1 MKDYYQIL
9 GVARDADEA
18 EIKKAYRRLARQY
31 HPDMNKGDKKAEERF
46 KEISEAYSIL
56 SDSEK
61 RKQYNM
67 FGNAPFGGGG
77 AGEGGFGGVKWE
89 QAPGGGY
96 RFYTSANGEEGGE
109 GFSGGMGDLGDI
121 FSELFNMGGVK
132 RPRPNWADYAEQPG
146 RGHGAGEEG
155 RRTSEEPKRGGDTY
169 TPLDIDFMEAIH
181 GTETRLHIKRGDKT
195 EKITVKIPA
204 GVDNGSK
211 VRIAGKG
218 HPGVSGGEPGDL
230 FINIRVNPHPMFW
243 REDADIYTEVPI
255 SIYEAVL
262 GSTIEVPTLEGHA
275 NMKVPETTES
285 GQKFRLKGKGAPI
298 LGKKGT
304 GDLYVVVK
312 IVPPKKMDPKT
323 RQSLEEL
330 SKSEPYNPR
339 AA

>member
-9 GVARDADEA
+9 GLARGAADAD
-18 EIKKAYRRLARQY
+18 IKKAYRRLARQY

-56 SDSEK
+56 SDPEK
-61 RKQYNM
+61 RRQYDM

-77 AGEGGFGGVKWE
+77 GQGGFGGVKWE
-89 QAPGGGY
+89 QDQDGGF
-96 RFYTSANGEEGGE
+96 RFYTSANGEDIE
-109 GFSGGMGDLGDI
+109 GFPGGGGIGDI
-121 FSELFNMGGVK
+121 FAELFNMGGIK
-132 RPRPNWADYAEQPG
+132 RPRANWSGYAEQPG
-146 RGHGAGEEG
+146 RGK
-155 RRTSEEPKRGGDTY
+155 REEPVRGGDTY
-169 TPLDIDFMEAIH
+169 TSLEIDFMEAIR
-181 GTETRLHIKRGDKT
+181 GTEARLHIKRGDRT

-218 HPGVSGGEPGDL
+218 NPGALGGPNGDL
-230 FINIRVNPHPMFW
+230 YINIKVRPHPMFW

-262 GSTIEVPTLEGHA
+262 GSTIEVPTLDGHA
-275 NMKVPETTES
+275 NMKVPEGTES
-285 GQKFRLKGKGAPI
+285 GQKFRLKGKGAPV

-304 GDLYVVVK
+304 GDLYVIVK
-312 IVPPKKMDPKT
+312 IVPPRRLKPETKET
-323 RQSLEEL
+323 LEML
-330 SKSEPYNPR
+330 ARTDAYNPR